1 MKKSSW
7 ISILIILALL
17 WPWSLVQAQD
27 EQPEPDGPVYIVQP
41 GDTLWGIA
49 RRFGVSVDDLT
60 AENGLTDP
68 GQLAVGARLVIPGLE
83 GIEGVLVTETIP
95 FGENLGSLSRQY
107 RLPLETL
114 IRLNR
119 YTSPGDAYAGSTLI
133 VPQTEGDETATAS
146 GRVTLKPGQSLF
158 ELALSA
164 QANPWTLLIDNR
176 LADSHRALPG
186 DNLYQPGQQEQGQG
200 QAPGALPQTVSAVTL
215 DPFPLVQGRTL
226 VLQLEA
232 PPGASL
238 SGQFH
243 DQSLD
248 FFTTESGAYVALQG
262 IFAMLEPGLYP
273 LALEGALADGTPIRF
288 SQQVYVESGDYAF
301 DPPLVVDSETI
312 DVHTNEDE
320 NRLWASLSE
329 PVTPE
334 RYWQGAF
341 ESPVEAYFSECFPSL
356 FGNRRSYNESGYTYF
371 HTGLDFCGG
380 VGNEIYAPA
389 PGQVVFTDDLTVRGK
404 ATLIDHGWGIYS
416 AYAHQSEILVSEG
429 DWVEPGQVIG
439 EVGETGR
446 VTGPHLHWEVIVG
459 GVQVDPMHWMERS
472 FP

>member
-1 MKKSSW
+1 MKKLSW
-7 ISILIILALL
+7 ISFLMILALL
-17 WPWSLVQAQD
+17 WPWSPVQAQ
-27 EQPEPDGPVYIVQP
+27 EQQPEGPVYIVQP

-95 FGENLGSLSRQY
+95 FGENLESLSRQY
-107 RLPLETL
+107 RIPVKML

-119 YTSPGDAYAGSTLI
+119 FTSPGDAYAGSTLI
-133 VPQTEGDETATAS
+133 VPQAESDEAATAR

-158 ELALSA
+158 ELALGA
-164 QANPWTLLIDNR
+164 QVNPWSLLIDNQ
-176 LADSHRALPG
+176 LTDSQHALPG
-186 DNLYQPGQQEQGQG
+186 DSLYRPGQQAQEEG
-200 QAPGALPQTVSAVTL
+200 QAPGALPQAFTDISL
-215 DPFPLVQGRTL
+215 EPFPLVQGRTL

-238 SGQFH
+238 SGQFDEH
-243 DQSLD
+243 QLN
-248 FFTTESGAYVALQG
+248 FFATESGSYVALQG
-262 IFAMLEPGLYP
+262 IHAMLEPGLYP
-273 LALEGALADGTPIRF
+273 LTLEGALANGTPIRF

-320 NRLWASLSE
+320 NQLWDSLSE

-334 RYWQGAF
+334 RYWQGKF

-356 FGNRRSYNESGYTYF
+356 FGNRRSYNQSGYTYF

-380 VGNEIYAPA
+380 VGNDIYAPA
-389 PGQVVFTDDLTVRGK
+389 PGKVVFTDDLTVRGK
-404 ATLIDHGWGIYS
+404 ATLIDHGWGVYS
-416 AYAHQSEILVSEG
+416 AYAHQSEILISEG
-429 DWVEPGQVIG
+429 DWVETGQLIG
-439 EVGETGR
+439 KVGETGR

-459 GVQVDPMHWMERS
+459 GIQVDPMQWMERS